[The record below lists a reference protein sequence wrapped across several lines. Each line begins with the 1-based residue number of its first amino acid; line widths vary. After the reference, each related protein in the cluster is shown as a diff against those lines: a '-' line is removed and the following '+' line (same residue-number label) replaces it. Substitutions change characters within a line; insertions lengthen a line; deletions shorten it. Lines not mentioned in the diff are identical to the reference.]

1 MLPTGAGY
9 NNFAGPGGIIADA
22 GWYTYA
28 GAGGISPLELDGIFA
43 GAGWYNRWA
52 GANLRWPWVEN
63 ITCRWVT

>member
-9 NNFAGPGGIIADA
+9 NNFAGPGGIIAD
-22 GWYTYA
+22 
-28 GAGGISPLELDGIFA
+28 AGGISPLELDGIFA

-63 ITCRWVT
+63 ITCRWVA